1 MQEKGSTKIVVTVVG
16 KDKVGIIAGVANV
29 LADLNAN
36 ILDIS
41 QTILQDFF
49 TMIMIVDIARSSVD
63 FSTLKTRLE
72 EKGQEI
78 GVRIS
83 AQHEDIFQFMHRI

>member
-1 MQEKGSTKIVVTVVG
+1 MQNRGSSRIVVTVVG
-16 KDKVGIIAGVANV
+16 KDKVGIIAEVANV

-49 TMIMIVDIARSSVD
+49 TMIMIVDIGQSNVE
-63 FSTLKTRLE
+63 FNVLKEQLST
-72 EKGQEI
+72 KGEEI
-78 GVRIS
+78 GVKIS
-83 AQHEDIFQFMHRI
+83 AQHEDVFQFMHRI

>member
-1 MQEKGSTKIVVTVVG
+1 MDKNSKRIVVTVVG
-16 KDKVGIIAGVANV
+16 KDKVGIIASVAKA

-49 TMIMIVDIARSSVD
+49 TMIMIVDIANSNVD
-63 FSTLKTRLE
+63 FGSLKLRLE
-72 EKGQEI
+72 EEGQQI
-78 GVRIS
+78 GVKIS
-83 AQHEDIFQFMHRI
+83 AQHEDVFQFMHRI